1 MKEREISELRV
12 QEGRSINNDCT
23 HFIAIPFI
31 FLFYSDW
38 TNSLMRF
45 LNCIM
50 DGFRVCIDGVRFLT
64 YRGWVQA
71 WVVLIATDRR
81 RLDHNEK
88 RHGGSISF

>member
-1 MKEREISELRV
+1 
-12 QEGRSINNDCT
+12 
-23 HFIAIPFI
+23 
-31 FLFYSDW
+31 
-38 TNSLMRF
+38 
-45 LNCIM
+45 M